1 MEILVVVQPATF
13 DLMTNM
19 TPNYENFPA
28 VESYRPTNLTR
39 FASESAEGANLAV
52 LNLFDSFRDN
62 DPEKLFFEHAD
73 NHWNDRGQALAAREV
88 ARFIIERK
96 LL

>member
-1 MEILVVVQPATF
+1 MSAVLQRAREVAESRKVEILVVVRPATF
-13 DLMTNM
+13 DLTTNM
-19 TPNYENFPA
+19 TPNYEDSSA

-62 DPEKLFFEHAD
+62 DPE
-73 NHWNDRGQALAAREV
+73 
-88 ARFIIERK
+88 
-96 LL
+96 